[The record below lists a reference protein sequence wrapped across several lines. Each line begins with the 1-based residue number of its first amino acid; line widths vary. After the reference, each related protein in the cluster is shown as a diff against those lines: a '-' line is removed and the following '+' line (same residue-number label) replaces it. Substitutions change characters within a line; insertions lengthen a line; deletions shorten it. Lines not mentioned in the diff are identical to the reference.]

1 MSSLRLQITG
11 NNLLTGVSSASGTCI
26 EAATMFR
33 LLGFIIGSLTSIG
46 IILLVTGVPTF
57 HVDDPEIDQ
66 KRFDE
71 AVEKLMARKVEAERA
86 VAEAAENIPAS
97 TQTAASGH
105 SPEQGGPPAST
116 EPMEAPVELPPS
128 AGDAPLISED
138 VGLPEPDFA
147 QPEMN
152 TQWYAFWNPFRSQIA
167 ANGFVSQLEKVTG
180 LDYRVVK
187 TRTGVYEVAFA
198 YADDAERRDKL
209 AQISEATGLDLP
221 DS

>member
-1 MSSLRLQITG
+1 
-11 NNLLTGVSSASGTCI
+11 
-26 EAATMFR
+26 
-33 LLGFIIGSLTSIG
+33 
-46 IILLVTGVPTF
+46 
-57 HVDDPEIDQ
+57 
-66 KRFDE
+66 
-71 AVEKLMARKVEAERA
+71 
-86 VAEAAENIPAS
+86 
-97 TQTAASGH
+97 
-105 SPEQGGPPAST
+105 
-116 EPMEAPVELPPS
+116 MEAPVELPPS